1 MNNLSANSPAPADHG
16 CEVLI
21 LAPDGK
27 LAVEIISALEEAAP
41 GTKAVVASSL
51 GEAQQ
56 LVVDQK
62 PSLFVLDVD
71 ATYDLAQEFLYD
83 LRTSHPH
90 ARAIILTAT
99 HFSAQRDQVTGL
111 GAIHFLEKPFPRA
124 DFIMLVEA
132 LLVRS
137 EKPEA
142 ERFQGTLSDLHI
154 ADIIQI
160 KCISGATSM
169 LEFTG
174 PQGEKARV
182 YFENGQVRHATTPG
196 KEGRAAFN
204 EIVEWK
210 GGTISEVPVPRD
222 TPRSIELDW
231 QVLLMEAV
239 RKIDETQEARG
250 LSGGAASV
258 PHKARTVL
266 VIDDSAMLLSFVQ
279 EILEEHHFKVLTAD
293 TAKEGLTMSRD
304 ANPDLILLDF
314 ILPDMKGDE
323 VCRELMKSTATST
336 IPIVYV
342 SGFGSDLQADHG
354 EIPNVIGSL
363 HKPFT
368 SDMLIEAVQKYLP
381 VEKEA
386 APESQPSA
394 AEATPV
400 APSVM
405 TEAPSGDSTIE
416 AEPQAK
422 EPVDDEAEKRPPA
435 AAESPSAAPVAA
447 ETPLQS
453 ALPGYAK
460 PAESVEV
467 PEEVWVAEK
476 ENDTAPEHSVV
487 PNESATGAE
496 SVTPSV
502 EKVESRP
509 ADPDVVEEPIILAEP
524 IASSEFAPST
534 PADTS
539 LATPQSETRGAAL
552 EPEPVKSASASSAPP
567 ASTPTTGSVKKPG
580 GGAYFCGDSSFFSL
594 HWALQTIA
602 REKLTGVLRAFWS
615 QDAIDLFAR
624 DGRIVMVTTRNP
636 VLYCEESPVT
646 LVNLEADRI
655 EAARARQSED
665 GCPIFI
671 TLAQEGLILREP
683 GLQLVQH
690 YGQKLFSQLWTDR
703 VRFTFEQQA
712 LPSFCQGASASEE
725 RIDQWALSTLRF
737 VQYEKL
743 SKKSMPDTSS
753 VPAYTRDGIERVQEL
768 RLTVAEA
775 QFASQFN
782 GSRPIAQISKNLK
795 LDIKFARLTL
805 FRFLVLEIVECWPGQ
820 MTPKTE
826 TRSGLRGMFGR

>member
-1 MNNLSANSPAPADHG
+1 MNNLSANTPAPADHG

-27 LAVEIISALEEAAP
+27 LAVDIISALDEAAP

-99 HFSAQRDQVTGL
+99 HFSAQRDQVSGL

-124 DFIMLVEA
+124 DFITLVEA
-132 LLVRS
+132 LLARS

-142 ERFQGTLSDLHI
+142 ARFQGTLSDLHI

-196 KEGRAAFN
+196 QEGRAAFN
-204 EIVEWK
+204 EIVGWK
-210 GGTISEVPVPRD
+210 GGMISEVPVPRD

-239 RKIDETQEARG
+239 RKIDETQEARES
-250 LSGGAASV
+250 SGDAASV
-258 PHKARTVL
+258 PQKVRTVL

-293 TAKEGLTMSRD
+293 TAKEGLTMSHS
-304 ANPDLILLDF
+304 AAPDLILLDF

-323 VCRELMKSTATST
+323 VCRQLMKSPATSK
-336 IPIVYV
+336 IPVVYV
-342 SGFGSDLQADHG
+342 SGFGSDLQADDG

-381 VEKEA
+381 GEK
-386 APESQPSA
+386 
-394 AEATPV
+394 
-400 APSVM
+400 
-405 TEAPSGDSTIE
+405 E
-416 AEPQAK
+416 AEPQ
-422 EPVDDEAEKRPPA
+422 PPA
-435 AAESPSAAPVAA
+435 AAVTPAVAPLTIEQPGPTSKISAEPEGKETPNAEKTETPLAADESATDAPLAA
-447 ETPLQS
+447 ETPLQKS
-453 ALPGYAK
+453 IGGYVE
-460 PAESVEV
+460 PIEQVEV
-467 PEEVWVAEK
+467 PEEALVEEK
-476 ENDTAPEHSVV
+476 MEDIAPDESVV
-487 PNESATGAE
+487 PTEPMPVDEAEALAPVKEVGPQPTASHEVNEPVASNE
-496 SVTPSV
+496 PSP
-502 EKVESRP
+502 P
-509 ADPDVVEEPIILAEP
+509 APPLIAAEP
-524 IASSEFAPST
+524 ET
-534 PADTS
+534 PEA
-539 LATPQSETRGAAL
+539 LL
-552 EPEPVKSASASSAPP
+552 EPEPAMTAPASAAPTANAPTPDSAGKP
-567 ASTPTTGSVKKPG
+567 AA
-580 GGAYFCGDSSFFSL
+580 GAYFCGDSSFFSL

-602 REKLTGVLRAFWS
+602 REKLTGVLRAFWT
-615 QDAIDLFAR
+615 QDAIDLFAQ
-624 DGRIVMVTTRNP
+624 DGRVVMVTTRNP

-646 LVNLEADRI
+646 LLNIDAERI
-655 EAARARQSED
+655 EAARARQGKD

-683 GLQLVQH
+683 GMQLVQH
-690 YGQKLFSQLWTDR
+690 YGHKLFSQLWTDR
-703 VRFTFEQQA
+703 VRFTFEQVT
-712 LPSFCQGASASEE
+712 LPSYCQGVHASEE

-737 VQYEKL
+737 VLYEKL
-743 SKKSMPDTSS
+743 TKQAMPDTSS

-782 GSRPIAQISKNLK
+782 GIRPIAQISKNLK

-805 FRFLVLEIVECWPGQ
+805 FRFLALEVVECWPGE
-820 MTPKTE
+820 MTPKAE